1 MVRGSLIRT
10 RTRTI
15 TARYETEVLARC
27 KYASYVGDLRFHVRE
42 PEEKDEVEGPVMVQ
56 QSMVEGELVAGEAM
70 QRGLVCWE

>member
-1 MVRGSLIRT
+1 MVRGPLIRT
-10 RTRTI
+10 RTR

-27 KYASYVGDLRFHVRE
+27 KYTSYVGDLRFHVRE

>member
-10 RTRTI
+10 RTRTR

-27 KYASYVGDLRFHVRE
+27 KYTSYVGDLRFHVRE
-42 PEEKDEVEGPVMVQ
+42 LEEKDEAEGSVMVQ
-56 QSMVEGELVAGEAM
+56 QSMVEGELVAGEGM